1 MTDPS
6 MNLARR
12 DYKPFLRGLQ
22 LALRASAAAGV
33 AIALAQLLGLP
44 HPVYA
49 FLAAVIVTDLAPS
62 ECRKL
67 ALHRLVA
74 TVVGAVCGALLTQLL
89 PAGPLAIGFSILV
102 AMLACQL
109 VQVPDAAKVAGF
121 ICGIIVLEDSAE
133 PWLNAFFRFVETT
146 LGVVV
151 ALLVSYVPKLLKL
164 DEPDEESVRQPAK

>member
-6 MNLARR
+6 TNQGRR
-12 DYKPFLRGLQ
+12 DYRALLRGMQ
-22 LALRASAAAGV
+22 LALRASAAAGI

-44 HPVYA
+44 HPLYA

-62 ECRKL
+62 QSRKL

-74 TVVGAVCGALLTQLL
+74 TAVGAVCGALLTLLL

-121 ICGIIVLEDSAE
+121 ICGIIVLEHSAE
-133 PWLNAFFRFVETT
+133 PWLNALGRFVETT

-151 ALLVSYVPKLLKL
+151 ALLVSYVPKLIKL
-164 DEPDEESVRQPAK
+164 DEPEEKSVNQAAE